1 MNWIKLFLI
10 ITLFCNS
17 NLNKV
22 EQIVKGDIYY
32 CYNSQSCA
40 TNFYVD
46 LTKYTSS
53 QKNLIFHIQM
63 YSTNQDF
70 FENSVLYHKLSYD
83 YNAAPTDTAA
93 KITSYTSGN
102 QKIYDFVVEQ
112 YIGIYNYFIFTA
124 NFNSFTSR
132 IYITLTDIEVSNKLL
147 PDSFWDDLWGV
158 AKIILIVFAVFVG
171 LGIITFLLS
180 CCCCPPS
187 ANPPAKK
194 CYLVMEV

>member
-93 KITSYTSGN
+93 KITSYTSG
-102 QKIYDFVVEQ
+102 KKK
-112 YIGIYNYFIFTA
+112 
-124 NFNSFTSR
+124 
-132 IYITLTDIEVSNKLL
+132 DI
-147 PDSFWDDLWGV
+147 
-158 AKIILIVFAVFVG
+158 
-171 LGIITFLLS
+171 
-180 CCCCPPS
+180 
-187 ANPPAKK
+187 
-194 CYLVMEV
+194 